1 MEESDAKKGRPE
13 NPSNQSSSET
23 SVPETPGDSFDGAT
37 MMDAPTPPRSA
48 GSPAPEATS
57 DMTFIDGPTTPPVP
71 RTAVSRSVSGVYAAG
86 GILNAGD
93 IVGERYEILELLGEG
108 GMGAVYKARDRELD
122 RMVALKVVR
131 PELARNPEIVR
142 RFKQELILARQIT
155 DRNIIRI
162 FDLGEADG
170 IKFIT
175 MEYVEGESLFHM
187 LRERGKLPVD
197 EAVEILEQVFDG
209 LRAAHREGVIHR
221 DLKPGNIMRDRQG
234 RVVVMDFGL
243 ARTME
248 GDGMTRTGAMLGTM
262 EYMSPEQAQALDL
275 DARSDIYTMGL
286 IGYELLSGK
295 MPFHAESA
303 IASLLRRTR
312 ERAVPI
318 SDISRDVPS
327 ALSNIIS
334 KCLERDPALRY
345 QSAQAVLDDLYAY
358 QGKGDRARI
367 SVSPAPLALRS
378 SACPSWCRRR

>member
-142 RFKQELILARQIT
+142 RFKQELILARQVT
-155 DRNIIRI
+155 HKNVIRMH
-162 FDLGEADG
+162 DLGQGEG
-170 IKFIT
+170 LQFIT
-175 MEYVEGESLFHM
+175 MDFVEGQE
-187 LRERGKLPVD
+187 LRALLRDKGKL
-197 EAVEILEQVFDG
+197 A
-209 LRAAHREGVIHR
+209 
-221 DLKPGNIMRDRQG
+221 
-234 RVVVMDFGL
+234 
-243 ARTME
+243 
-248 GDGMTRTGAMLGTM
+248 
-262 EYMSPEQAQALDL
+262 
-275 DARSDIYTMGL
+275 
-286 IGYELLSGK
+286 
-295 MPFHAESA
+295 
-303 IASLLRRTR
+303 
-312 ERAVPI
+312 
-318 SDISRDVPS
+318 
-327 ALSNIIS
+327 
-334 KCLERDPALRY
+334 
-345 QSAQAVLDDLYAY
+345 
-358 QGKGDRARI
+358 
-367 SVSPAPLALRS
+367 
-378 SACPSWCRRR
+378 